1 MKEISVFIYDTI
13 IYSIETPILILQVYD
28 RLPVSDLYK
37 NNHKSPV

>member
-13 IYSIETPILILQVYD
+13 IYSFDTPILILRVYN
-28 RLPVSDLYK
+28 RLPISDLYK